1 MTKPTGSGES
11 RPSRQVV
18 PVALVGAGPGDAG
31 LMTRR
36 SLELIAEADVIFYDR
51 LIPPDALEGCR
62 PDAKLVYVGKEPG
75 KPGLGQE
82 EINRRLVESGRQGL
96 KVVRLKGGDP
106 FLFGRG
112 AEEAEALRESGLEFE
127 VVPGVTAG
135 IAASAY
141 AGIPVTHREESAS
154 VTFLTG
160 HEDPEKSQSR
170 IDLEQ
175 AAASPATLVF
185 YMGLKSL
192 ATNARTLIEAGR
204 PVDQPVAVIEKGT
217 TPAQRVVE
225 GTLETIAGAV
235 EAAGLRPPAL
245 VVVGQVAAKR
255 QQLAWFEKRPL
266 FGVSVVITRARDRIS
281 TLAGR
286 IRNLGGEVVE
296 LPVSQTELMDQDDPG
311 VSQAL
316 DTFARGEFGLV
327 CFTSPAGVTSFFGLL
342 EGRGLDA
349 RAFSGTEIAA
359 IGPSTARS
367 LAEHGLNA
375 DYLPEKFVAEGML
388 KTLEKVPMEGRQVL
402 IARAEEGREL
412 LPETLR
418 QRGAS
423 VTVMPVYRT
432 VPDTPSEA
440 AWKRAAAADFV
451 TFTSASSVHNLVR
464 TETIDPAAFAPRVV
478 TIGPVTSEAA
488 REAGFTVAIEAER
501 HDLDGLVEAIIRGR
515 GSE

>member
-1 MTKPTGSGES
+1 MSEPTGPGESGES
-11 RPSRQVV
+11 RQVA

-36 SLELIAEADVIFYDR
+36 SLELIAGADVIYYDR
-51 LIPPDALEGCR
+51 LIPPDALEGSR
-62 PDAKLVYVGKEPG
+62 SDAELVYVGKEPG

-82 EINRRLVESGRQGL
+82 EINRRLVESGRNGL

-112 AEEAEALRESGLEFE
+112 AEEAEALREAGLEFE

-141 AGIPVTHREESAS
+141 AGIPVTHRDESAS

-160 HEDPEKSQSR
+160 HEDPGKARSK

-175 AAASPATLVF
+175 AAVSPATLVF

-192 ATNARTLIEAGR
+192 AANARTLIEAGR
-204 PVDQPVAVIEKGT
+204 PADQPVAVIEKGT

-225 GTLETIAGAV
+225 GTLETIAGEV
-235 EAAGLRPPAL
+235 EAAGLKPPAL
-245 VVVGQVAAKR
+245 VVVGEVAGRR
-255 QQLAWFEKRPL
+255 QQLAWFEHRPL
-266 FGVSVVITRARDRIS
+266 FGVSVVVTRARDRIS

-286 IRNLGGEVVE
+286 IRSMGGEVVE
-296 LPVSQTELMDQDDPG
+296 LPVSRTELIDADDPR
-311 VSQAL
+311 VSQSL
-316 DTFARGEFGLV
+316 DAFARGEFGLV

-349 RAFSGTEIAA
+349 RAFAGSVIAA

-367 LAEHGLNA
+367 LAEHGLKA

-388 KTLEKVPMEGRQVL
+388 KTLEKVPMAGREVL
-402 IARAEEGREL
+402 VARAEEGREL
-412 LPETLR
+412 LPDTLR
-418 QRGAS
+418 ERGAE

-432 VPDTPSEA
+432 VPEQPREGELA
-440 AWKRAAAADFV
+440 RAAAADFI

-464 TETIDPAAFAPRVV
+464 TGVVDPAGFGPRVV

-488 REAGFTVAIEAER
+488 REAGFTVAVEAER
-501 HDLDGLVEAIIRGR
+501 HDLDGLVEAITRQP
-515 GSE
+515 

>member
-1 MTKPTGSGES
+1 MSEPSGPGASGES
-11 RPSRQVV
+11 GQVAA
-18 PVALVGAGPGDAG
+18 VALVGAGPGDAG

-36 SLELIAEADVIFYDR
+36 SLELIAAADVIYYDR

-62 PDAKLVYVGKEPG
+62 SDAELVYVGKEPG

-82 EINRRLVESGRQGL
+82 EINRRLVESGRKGL

-112 AEEAEALRESGLEFE
+112 AEEAEALREAGLEFE

-141 AGIPVTHREESAS
+141 AGIPVTHRDESAS

-160 HEDPEKSQSR
+160 HEDPQKARSR

-192 ATNARTLIEAGR
+192 AANARTLIEAGR
-204 PVDQPVAVIEKGT
+204 PADQPVAVIEKGT

-225 GTLETIAGAV
+225 GTLETIAGEV
-235 EAAGLRPPAL
+235 EAAGLKPPAL
-245 VVVGQVAAKR
+245 VVVGQVASKR
-255 QQLAWFEKRPL
+255 RQLAWFEQRPL
-266 FGVSVVITRARDRIS
+266 FGVSVVVTRARDRVS

-296 LPVSQTELMDQDDPG
+296 LPVSRTELIDQDDLR
-311 VSQAL
+311 VSQPL
-316 DTFARGEFGLV
+316 DAFAHGDFSLV

-349 RAFSGTEIAA
+349 RSFSGSEIAA

-367 LAEHGLNA
+367 LAEHGLRA
-375 DYLPEKFVAEGML
+375 DHLPEKFVAEGML
-388 KTLEKVPMEGRQVL
+388 KTLEKVPMEGLQVL

-418 QRGAS
+418 QRGAD

-432 VPDTPSEA
+432 VPESPPET
-440 AWKRAAAADFV
+440 AWKRAIEADFI

-464 TETIDPAAFAPRVV
+464 TGAVDPAGFGPRVV
-478 TIGPVTSEAA
+478 TIGPVTSAAA
-488 REAGFTVAIEAER
+488 REAGFEVAVEAER
-501 HDLDGLVEAIIRGR
+501 HDLDGLVEAISRQP
-515 GSE
+515 